1 MLLKSMREEL
11 IDCGL
16 RAIDEGL
23 TTGTGGN
30 FSACDRE
37 SSLMA
42 ITPSGIPYSKIK
54 AKDVVLMDIVT
65 GEIKDSEA
73 IPSSECDMHR
83 IFYKYRTD
91 LNAIIHTHT
100 PFAATLS
107 CFRKPAG
114 LNGCCPGV
122 YLSGF

>member
-1 MLLKSMREEL
+1 MLLKSLREEL
-11 IDCGL
+11 IECGL
-16 RAIDEGL
+16 SAIREGL

-30 FSACDRE
+30 FSACDRD
-37 SSLMA
+37 SGLMA
-42 ITPSGIPYSKIK
+42 ITPSAIPYSQIEP
-54 AKDVVLMDIVT
+54 KDVVLLDIQT
-65 GEIKDSEA
+65 GAIRDSEA

-107 CFRKPAG
+107 C
-114 LNGCCPGV
+114 
-122 YLSGF
+122 